1 MEISREVDP
10 LERELHTDQK
20 TGQVRDGLGNIIGR
34 QKWLMNVDFSLDS
47 ENQEYIVNA
56 ATEAEALA
64 LVDELL
70 VGEAKRRQMELG
82 AWFVN
87 VAAPVSKL

>member
-1 MEISREVDP
+1 MRPPSSHAPDLP
-10 LERELHTDQK
+10 
-20 TGQVRDGLGNIIGR
+20 
-34 QKWLMNVDFSLDS
+34 
-47 ENQEYIVNA
+47 A
-56 ATEAEALA
+56 ATEAEAIA

>member
-1 MEISREVDP
+1 MSRETDP
-10 LERELHTDQK
+10 LERVLHTEQS
-20 TGQVRDGLGNIIGR
+20 TGIVRDGLGKVVGR
-34 QKWLMNVDFSLDS
+34 EKWLMNVDYSLDCHGVD
-47 ENQEYIVNA
+47 YIVNA
-56 ATEAEALA
+56 ATEGEAIA

-87 VAAPVSKL
+87 AAGPVRKL

>member
-1 MEISREVDP
+1 MAGREVDP
-10 LERELHTDQK
+10 LERELHTDQN

-47 ENQEYIVNA
+47 VDQEYIVNA
-56 ATEAEALA
+56 ATEAEAVA

-70 VGEAKRRQMELG
+70 VGEAKRRKMELG

>member
-56 ATEAEALA
+56 ATEAEEVAI
-64 LVDELL
+64 VDEVL
-70 VGEAKRRQMELG
+70 VGETERRQMGLG
-82 AWFVN
+82 AWLVN

>member
-1 MEISREVDP
+1 MSRETDP
-10 LERELHTDQK
+10 LERQLSAEQS
-20 TGQVRDGLGNIIGR
+20 TGMVRDGLGNIIGR
-34 QKWLMNVDFSLDS
+34 QKWLMNVDFTLDSLD
-47 ENQEYIVNA
+47 QDYIVNA
-56 ATEAEALA
+56 ATEAEAIA